1 MSSDL
6 IALYVSIPAL
16 ISVAPPATA
25 PAPAPK
31 PSADNAPAPSE
42 APPARFPAP
51 RLIASIADFPRS
63 PVPIADEPSIVAPSP
78 ISPVPEPNTVFP
90 VLPRLIAP
98 LPRLINGLE
107 ILLSITAENIDDK
120 SADLP
125 PGSSLAAFDTRL
137 PSPSINFADTA
148 SKSKPSEN
156 PLANDAPMLV
166 PSSNVSDISIPSI
179 VITPIL
185 IPLPIPFPMS
195 PANSANFAFPLV
207 SHHSLNGSAMKAS
220 QLNLTLPRKSA
231 FCHSSVL
238 VSSSSFLFARSTF
251 VSTQSIISS
260 RPDSTAGI

>member
-1 MSSDL
+1 MSDL
-6 IALYVSIPAL
+6 IDLYKSIALL
-16 ISVAPPATA
+16 TSVAPPAIA
-25 PAPAPK
+25 PAPAPI
-31 PSADNAPAPSE
+31 PTADKAPALSD

-63 PVPIADEPSIVAPSP
+63 PVPIADEPSIAAPSP

-90 VLPRLIAP
+90 AFPRLIAP
-98 LPRLINGLE
+98 LPRLINGLA
-107 ILLSITAENIDDK
+107 ILPSNTAENTDDK

-125 PGSSLAAFDTRL
+125 PGSSLPAFDTKL

-148 SKSKPSEN
+148 SKSNPSEK
-156 PLANDAPMLV
+156 PLANDAPILV
-166 PSSNVSDISIPSI
+166 PSSNVSEMSIPSI

-195 PANSANFAFPLV
+195 PAKSANFAFPLV
-207 SHHSLNGSAMKAS
+207 SHHSLNGSAINSS
-220 QLNLTLPRKSA
+220 QLSFTLPRKSA
-231 FCHSSVL
+231 FFHSSDSVK
-238 VSSSSFLFARSTF
+238 SWNFFFMRSTF